1 MAEPELKL
9 RTSRE
14 SLAKSQDKAGAEASS
29 EQDGLIVERSP
40 SPQTAPEPSA
50 DDPTTDCP
58 AKGEKIELKRSITL
72 FNGVGMIIG
81 TIIGSGIFVTPTG
94 VVKSTGS
101 AGLSLVVWAVCGVIS
116 TMGALCYAE
125 LGTTIAKSG
134 LAAFLKLWVEML
146 IIRPS
151 SQYVVSLVFATYLLK
166 PLYPTCSVPDSA
178 AKLIAC
184 LCLTSLTF
192 VNCISVRAATKVQDL
207 FTASKLLA
215 LIIIIL
221 FGFIQIFT
229 GDVPYLS
236 PEKAFEGSKWGR
248 GPHVLGLYSGLF
260 AFGGWNYLNYVTE
273 EMINPERNL
282 PLSIIISMP
291 IVTVV
296 YVLTNLAY
304 FTTISPEEMVSSEAV
319 AVTFGE
325 HHLGVMAWLI
335 PVFVGLSCFGA
346 VNGSLF
352 TSARLVVYAGAREGQ
367 LPAALGLVHTDL
379 FTPVPSLI
387 FTCIL
392 SMMYAI
398 SDDIFSVINLF
409 SFFTWL
415 CVGAAIAGMLWLRF
429 RKPDIRRPIKV
440 YLFIPVTF
448 VLSCVFMIVVSFWA
462 APFECLLGS
471 GIILTGV
478 PAYLLGYK
486 WKKPHVVRKMLEIFT
501 MFCQKIF
508 MSVPE
513 EHRTVSKFTAKTRTQ
528 TKANTKAHRPEQ
540 RPELTD
546 QSKDQSTDQSKDQNT
561 DQSKDQSTDQSKDQ
575 STDQSSQ
582 TRAKTRAQTRA
593 KTRAHRPEQ
602 RPEHRPEQRPELT
615 DQSKDQSKD
624 QSTDQSKDQS
634 SQTRTQTKAKTKA
647 HRPRTRSD
655 RPVKSAPR
663 GDPCTGPCSGL

>member
-1 MAEPELKL
+1 MAEPELKS
-9 RTSRE
+9 RSSRE
-14 SLAKSQDKAGAEASS
+14 SVAKAASQEKIGVETEPD
-29 EQDGLIVERSP
+29 QDGLIVEQPASRTTPMVASP
-40 SPQTAPEPSA
+40 TS
-50 DDPTTDCP
+50 PTTDSV
-58 AKGEKIELKRSITL
+58 KGEKIVLKRSITL

-94 VVKSTGS
+94 VVKETGS
-101 AGLSLVVWAVCGVIS
+101 AGLSLIIWSVCGVIS

-125 LGTTIAKSG
+125 LGTTITKSG
-134 LAAFLKLWVEML
+134 GDYTYILEVYGELAAFLKLWVEML

-166 PLYPTCSVPDSA
+166 PLYPNCPVPDSA

-207 FTASKLLA
+207 FTASKLVA
-215 LIIIIL
+215 LLIIIL
-221 FGFIQIFT
+221 FGFIQIST
-229 GDVPYLS
+229 GDVPYLTL
-236 PEKAFEGSKWGR
+236 EKSFEGSKLGVDNI
-248 GPHVLGLYSGLF
+248 VLALYSGLF

-273 EMINPERNL
+273 EMIDPERNL

-304 FTTISPEEMVSSEAV
+304 FTTISPEQMVDSEAV
-319 AVTFGE
+319 AVSFGE
-325 HHLGVMAWLI
+325 YHLGVMSWLI

-352 TSARLVVYAGAREGQ
+352 TSARLFYAGAREGQ
-367 LPAALGLVHTDL
+367 LPAALGLVHTDV

-387 FTCIL
+387 FTCLL

-398 SDDIFSVINLF
+398 SKDIFSVINLF

-415 CVGAAIAGMLWLRF
+415 CVGMAIAGMLWLRF
-429 RKPDIRRPIKV
+429 TKPDLRRPIKV

-448 VLSCVFMIVVSFWA
+448 VLGCVFMILVSFWA
-462 APFECLLGS
+462 APFECLIGTS
-471 GIILTGV
+471 IILTGI

-486 WKKPHVVRKMLEIFT
+486 WKKPHVVKKMLEIFT

-513 EHRTVSKFTAKTRTQ
+513 ER
-528 TKANTKAHRPEQ
+528 EQ
-540 RPELTD
+540 HEAT
-546 QSKDQSTDQSKDQNT
+546 
-561 DQSKDQSTDQSKDQ
+561 
-575 STDQSSQ
+575 
-582 TRAKTRAQTRA
+582 
-593 KTRAHRPEQ
+593 E
-602 RPEHRPEQRPELT
+602 
-615 DQSKDQSKD
+615 
-624 QSTDQSKDQS
+624 
-634 SQTRTQTKAKTKA
+634 
-647 HRPRTRSD
+647 
-655 RPVKSAPR
+655 
-663 GDPCTGPCSGL
+663 

>member
-1 MAEPELKL
+1 MAEPELKS
-9 RTSRE
+9 RSSRE
-14 SLAKSQDKAGAEASS
+14 SVAKAASQEKIGAVES
-29 EQDGLIVERSP
+29 EPERDGLIVEHPASPTTPMVP
-40 SPQTAPEPSA
+40 SPTSPA
-50 DDPTTDCP
+50 TDP
-58 AKGEKIELKRSITL
+58 AKGEKIVLKRSITL

-94 VVKSTGS
+94 VVKETGS
-101 AGLSLVVWAVCGVIS
+101 AGLSLIVWSVCGVIS

-125 LGTTIAKSG
+125 LGTTITKSG
-134 LAAFLKLWVEML
+134 GDYTYILEVYGELAAFLKLWVEML

-166 PLYPTCSVPDSA
+166 PLYPNCPVPDSA
-178 AKLIAC
+178 AKLLAC

-207 FTASKLLA
+207 FTISKLLA

-221 FGFIQIFT
+221 FGFIQIST
-229 GDVPYLS
+229 GDVPYLTL
-236 PEKAFEGSKWGR
+236 EKSFEGSKLGVDNI
-248 GPHVLGLYSGLF
+248 VLALYSGLF

-273 EMINPERNL
+273 EMIDPEKNL

-304 FTTISPEEMVSSEAV
+304 FTTISPEQMVESEAV

-325 HHLGVMAWLI
+325 YHLGGMSWLI

-352 TSARLVVYAGAREGQ
+352 TSARLFYAGAREGQ
-367 LPAALGLVHTDL
+367 LPAALGLVNTDV

-387 FTCIL
+387 FTCLL

-398 SDDIFSVINLF
+398 SNDIFSVINLF

-415 CVGAAIAGMLWLRF
+415 CVGMAIAGMLWLRF
-429 RKPDIRRPIKV
+429 TKPDLRRPIKV

-448 VLSCVFMIVVSFWA
+448 VLGCVFMILVSFWA
-462 APFECLLGS
+462 APFECLIGT
-471 GIILTGV
+471 GIILTGI

-486 WKKPHVVRKMLEIFT
+486 WKKPHVIKKMSEIFT

-508 MSVPE
+508 MAVPE
-513 EHRTVSKFTAKTRTQ
+513 ER
-528 TKANTKAHRPEQ
+528 EQ
-540 RPELTD
+540 HE
-546 QSKDQSTDQSKDQNT
+546 
-561 DQSKDQSTDQSKDQ
+561 
-575 STDQSSQ
+575 
-582 TRAKTRAQTRA
+582 AA
-593 KTRAHRPEQ
+593 E
-602 RPEHRPEQRPELT
+602 
-615 DQSKDQSKD
+615 
-624 QSTDQSKDQS
+624 
-634 SQTRTQTKAKTKA
+634 
-647 HRPRTRSD
+647 
-655 RPVKSAPR
+655 
-663 GDPCTGPCSGL
+663 

>member
-1 MAEPELKL
+1 
-9 RTSRE
+9 
-14 SLAKSQDKAGAEASS
+14 
-29 EQDGLIVERSP
+29 GLIVEQPASP
-40 SPQTAPEPSA
+40 S
-50 DDPTTDCP
+50 DPVGSP
-58 AKGEKIELKRSITL
+58 PGEKIELKRSITL

-94 VVKSTGS
+94 VVKETGS
-101 AGLSLVVWAVCGVIS
+101 AGLSLIVWSACGVIS

-134 LAAFLKLWVEML
+134 GDYTYILEVYGELAAFLKLWVEML

-166 PLYPTCSVPDSA
+166 PLYPNCVVPDSA

-192 VNCISVRAATKVQDL
+192 VNCISVKAATKVQDL
-207 FTASKLLA
+207 FTASKLIA

-221 FGFIQIFT
+221 FGFIQIST
-229 GDVPYLS
+229 GDVPYLT
-236 PEKAFEGSKWGR
+236 PEKAFEGSKLGV
-248 GPHVLGLYSGLF
+248 GNIVLALYSGLF

-304 FTTISPEEMVSSEAV
+304 FTTISPQVMIESEAV
-319 AVTFGE
+319 AVSFGE
-325 HHLGVMAWLI
+325 YHLGVMSWLI

-352 TSARLVVYAGAREGQ
+352 TSARLFYAGAREGQ

-387 FTCIL
+387 FTCFL

-398 SDDIFSVINLF
+398 SQDIFSVINLF
-409 SFFTWL
+409 SFFTWM
-415 CVGAAIAGMLWLRF
+415 CVGMAIAGMIWLRF
-429 RKPDIRRPIKV
+429 TKPDLRRPIKV
-440 YLFIPVTF
+440 NISLFIPITF

-486 WKKPHVVRKMLEIFT
+486 WKKPHVVKKMLEIFT

-513 EHRTVSKFTAKTRTQ
+513 EK
-528 TKANTKAHRPEQ
+528 EQ
-540 RPELTD
+540 HE
-546 QSKDQSTDQSKDQNT
+546 
-561 DQSKDQSTDQSKDQ
+561 
-575 STDQSSQ
+575 
-582 TRAKTRAQTRA
+582 AA
-593 KTRAHRPEQ
+593 E
-602 RPEHRPEQRPELT
+602 
-615 DQSKDQSKD
+615 
-624 QSTDQSKDQS
+624 
-634 SQTRTQTKAKTKA
+634 
-647 HRPRTRSD
+647 
-655 RPVKSAPR
+655 
-663 GDPCTGPCSGL
+663 

>member
-1 MAEPELKL
+1 MAEPELKS
-9 RTSRE
+9 RGSRE
-14 SLAKSQDKAGAEASS
+14 SLAKSPDKAAAAEAGDP

-40 SPQTAPEPSA
+40 SPQTAPSA
-50 DDPTTDCP
+50 GSPTPDCP
-58 AKGEKIELKRSITL
+58 AKGEKIVLKRSITL

-81 TIIGSGIFVTPTG
+81 TIIGSGIFVSPTG
-94 VVKSTGS
+94 VVKEVGS
-101 AGLSLVVWAVCGVIS
+101 AGLSLLVWTVCGVIS

-134 LAAFLKLWVEML
+134 GDYTYILEVYGELAAFLKLWVEML

-229 GDVPYLS
+229 GDVPYLT
-236 PEKAFEGSKWGR
+236 PEKSFEGSKWGAN
-248 GPHVLGLYSGLF
+248 HIVLALYSGLY

-291 IVTVV
+291 IVTIV

-304 FTTISPEEMVSSEAV
+304 FTTISPEAMVESEAV
-319 AVTFGE
+319 AVSFGE
-325 HHLGVMAWLI
+325 YHLGVMAWLI

-352 TSARLVVYAGAREGQ
+352 TSARLFYAGAREGQ

-387 FTCIL
+387 FTCCL

-398 SDDIFSVINLF
+398 SQDIFSVINLF
-409 SFFTWL
+409 SFFTWIW
-415 CVGAAIAGMLWLRF
+415 VGMAIAGLLWLRL
-429 RKPDIRRPIKV
+429 KQPDLRRPIKV

-462 APFECLLGS
+462 APFECLVGS
-471 GIILTGV
+471 SIILPGV

-501 MFCQKIF
+501 TFCQKIF
-508 MSVPE
+508 MAVPE
-513 EHRTVSKFTAKTRTQ
+513 EKEK
-528 TKANTKAHRPEQ
+528 
-540 RPELTD
+540 
-546 QSKDQSTDQSKDQNT
+546 
-561 DQSKDQSTDQSKDQ
+561 
-575 STDQSSQ
+575 
-582 TRAKTRAQTRA
+582 
-593 KTRAHRPEQ
+593 
-602 RPEHRPEQRPELT
+602 
-615 DQSKDQSKD
+615 
-624 QSTDQSKDQS
+624 
-634 SQTRTQTKAKTKA
+634 
-647 HRPRTRSD
+647 
-655 RPVKSAPR
+655 
-663 GDPCTGPCSGL
+663 

>member
-1 MAEPELKL
+1 MMAEPELKS
-9 RTSRE
+9 RSSRE
-14 SLAKSQDKAGAEASS
+14 SIAKATNQEKMGAAEADPD
-29 EQDGLIVERSP
+29 QDGLIVEQPTS
-40 SPQTAPEPSA
+40 
-50 DDPTTDCP
+50 PTTPMVP
-58 AKGEKIELKRSITL
+58 AATATSPTSDSPKGEKIVLKRSITL

-94 VVKSTGS
+94 VIKETGS
-101 AGLSLVVWAVCGVIS
+101 AGLSLIVWSVCGVIS

-125 LGTTIAKSG
+125 LGTTITKSG
-134 LAAFLKLWVEML
+134 GDYTYILEVYGELAAFLKLWIEML

-166 PLYPTCSVPDSA
+166 PLYPNCAVPDSA

-229 GDVPYLS
+229 GDVPYLK
-236 PEKAFEGSKWGR
+236 PENAFEGSKLGVDNI
-248 GPHVLGLYSGLF
+248 VLALYSGLF

-304 FTTISPEEMVSSEAV
+304 FTTISPEVMVESEAV
-319 AVTFGE
+319 AVSFGE
-325 HHLGVMAWLI
+325 YHLGVMAWLI

-352 TSARLVVYAGAREGQ
+352 TSARLFYAGAREGQ

-387 FTCIL
+387 FTCLL

-398 SDDIFSVINLF
+398 SQDIFSVINLF

-415 CVGAAIAGMLWLRF
+415 CVGMAIAGMVWLRLT
-429 RKPDIRRPIKV
+429 KPDLRRPIKV
-440 YLFIPVTF
+440 YLFIPITF
-448 VLSCVFMIVVSFWA
+448 VLGCIFMILVSFWA
-462 APFECLLGS
+462 APFESVVGCS
-471 GIILTGV
+471 IILTGI

-486 WKKPHVVRKMLEIFT
+486 WKKPHVVQKMLEIFT

-513 EHRTVSKFTAKTRTQ
+513 E
-528 TKANTKAHRPEQ
+528 
-540 RPELTD
+540 
-546 QSKDQSTDQSKDQNT
+546 
-561 DQSKDQSTDQSKDQ
+561 
-575 STDQSSQ
+575 
-582 TRAKTRAQTRA
+582 
-593 KTRAHRPEQ
+593 
-602 RPEHRPEQRPELT
+602 
-615 DQSKDQSKD
+615 
-624 QSTDQSKDQS
+624 
-634 SQTRTQTKAKTKA
+634 
-647 HRPRTRSD
+647 
-655 RPVKSAPR
+655 R
-663 GDPCTGPCSGL
+663 GGHEAAE

>member
-1 MAEPELKL
+1 MAEPELKS
-9 RTSRE
+9 RSSRE
-14 SLAKSQDKAGAEASS
+14 SVAKAASQEKMGAAEADPD
-29 EQDGLIVERSP
+29 QDGLIVERPTSP
-40 SPQTAPEPSA
+40 STPMVPAPSA
-50 DDPTTDCP
+50 STPTDGAP

-72 FNGVGMIIG
+72 FNGVAMIIG

-94 VVKSTGS
+94 VVKETGS
-101 AGLSLVVWAVCGVIS
+101 AGLSLVVWSVCGVIS

-134 LAAFLKLWVEML
+134 GDYTYILEVYGELAAFLKLWVEML

-166 PLYPTCSVPDSA
+166 PLYPSCAVPDSA

-229 GDVPYLS
+229 GDVPYLTL
-236 PEKAFEGSKWGR
+236 EKSFEGSKWGVD
-248 GPHVLGLYSGLF
+248 HIVLALYSGLF

-282 PLSIIISMP
+282 PLAIIISMP

-304 FTTISPEEMVSSEAV
+304 FTTISPQAMVESEAV
-319 AVTFGE
+319 AVSFGE
-325 HHLGVMAWLI
+325 YHLGVMSWLI

-352 TSARLVVYAGAREGQ
+352 TSARLFYAGAREGQ

-387 FTCIL
+387 FTCFL

-398 SDDIFSVINLF
+398 SQDIFSVINLF

-415 CVGAAIAGMLWLRF
+415 CVGMAIAGLVWLRIT
-429 RKPDIRRPIKV
+429 KPDLRRPIKV
-440 YLFIPVTF
+440 YLFVPVIF
-448 VLSCVFMIVVSFWA
+448 VLGCVFMIVVSFWA
-462 APFECLLGS
+462 APFECLVGS
-471 GIILTGV
+471 SIILTGI

-486 WKKPHVVRKMLEIFT
+486 WKKPHVVKKMLEIFT

-513 EHRTVSKFTAKTRTQ
+513 EKEQH
-528 TKANTKAHRPEQ
+528 KAAE
-540 RPELTD
+540 
-546 QSKDQSTDQSKDQNT
+546 
-561 DQSKDQSTDQSKDQ
+561 
-575 STDQSSQ
+575 
-582 TRAKTRAQTRA
+582 
-593 KTRAHRPEQ
+593 
-602 RPEHRPEQRPELT
+602 
-615 DQSKDQSKD
+615 
-624 QSTDQSKDQS
+624 
-634 SQTRTQTKAKTKA
+634 
-647 HRPRTRSD
+647 
-655 RPVKSAPR
+655 
-663 GDPCTGPCSGL
+663 

>member
-1 MAEPELKL
+1 MEA
-9 RTSRE
+9 
-14 SLAKSQDKAGAEASS
+14 AGADADQGGLITEEPASS
-29 EQDGLIVERSP
+29 STPAALSSP
-40 SPQTAPEPSA
+40 LKPPSEGSL
-50 DDPTTDCP
+50 T
-58 AKGEKIELKRSITL
+58 KGNKIALKRSITL

-94 VVKSTGS
+94 VVKETGS
-101 AGLSLVVWAVCGVIS
+101 AGLSLIIWAACGVIS

-125 LGTTIAKSG
+125 LGTTITKSG
-134 LAAFLKLWVEML
+134 GDYTYILEVYGELAAFLKLWVEML

-166 PLYPTCSVPDSA
+166 PLYPHCAVPDSA

-184 LCLTSLTF
+184 LCLTVLTF

-207 FTASKLLA
+207 FTVSKLLA
-215 LIIIIL
+215 LITIIL

-229 GDVPYLS
+229 GEVPYLTL
-236 PEKAFEGSKWGR
+236 EKSFEGSKMGVDNI
-248 GPHVLGLYSGLF
+248 VLALYSGLF

-282 PLSIIISMP
+282 PLAIIISMP

-304 FTTISPEEMVSSEAV
+304 FTTISPQVMIDSEAV
-319 AVTFGE
+319 AVSFGE
-325 HHLGVMAWLI
+325 YHLGVMSWLI

-352 TSARLVVYAGAREGQ
+352 TSPRLFYAGAREGQ

-387 FTCIL
+387 FTCLL

-398 SDDIFSVINLF
+398 SQDIFSVINLF

-415 CVGAAIAGMLWLRF
+415 CVGMAIAGLLWLRVT
-429 RKPDIRRPIKV
+429 KPDLRRPIKFP
-440 YLFIPVTF
+440 LFIPAGF
-448 VLSCVFMIVVSFWA
+448 VLGCVFMIVVSFWA
-462 APFECLLGS
+462 APFECLIGS
-471 GIILTGV
+471 SIILTGI

-486 WKKPHVVRKMLEIFT
+486 WKKPHMVKKMLEIFT

-513 EHRTVSKFTAKTRTQ
+513 EKEQHEGGQVPRHRG
-528 TKANTKAHRPEQ
+528 
-540 RPELTD
+540 
-546 QSKDQSTDQSKDQNT
+546 
-561 DQSKDQSTDQSKDQ
+561 
-575 STDQSSQ
+575 
-582 TRAKTRAQTRA
+582 AQY
-593 KTRAHRPEQ
+593 
-602 RPEHRPEQRPELT
+602 
-615 DQSKDQSKD
+615 D
-624 QSTDQSKDQS
+624 
-634 SQTRTQTKAKTKA
+634 
-647 HRPRTRSD
+647 
-655 RPVKSAPR
+655 
-663 GDPCTGPCSGL
+663 